1 MREKGGIPPFF
12 LVKEV
17 YVVMNEIIVPIDIT
31 QEEKSILAIFS
42 MRQFLFI
49 APAALFTFIFLM
61 WGVIPFVHGLAG
73 FIVRAVI
80 CLFVDLFAVACAF
93 FKIEKYEQYF
103 NEFLI
108 TQLRFKKSQK
118 TYF

>member
-1 MREKGGIPPFF
+1 
-12 LVKEV
+12 
-17 YVVMNEIIVPIDIT
+17 MNEIVVPIDIT

-61 WGVIPFVHGLAG
+61 WGSIPFVNGFAG

-80 CLFVDLFAVACAF
+80 CVFVDLFCVACAF
-93 FKIEKYEQYF
+93 LKIEKYEQYF
-103 NEFLI
+103 NEFLL
-108 TQLRFKKSQK
+108 TQLRFRRSQK
-118 TYF
+118 TYY